1 VNPLAPFCQTLEE
14 GSFVRL
20 VCDISPRLLQGTAT
34 TFQLTVLAIA
44 LGLVGG
50 LLLALGRVYG
60 KKPIYWLSTAYVQF
74 VRGTPVLVQ
83 LFLIYYGLPA
93 FEIRLDPL
101 TAAIIGLGLNSAA
114 YQAEYFRGAIQS
126 IGRGQMLAARAVGL
140 TNVQAIG
147 YVILP
152 QALRMVIPPWSNE
165 LIYTLKYSSVAF
177 IIGTPELMATGQ
189 IIASSLRGPGAFRH
203 FEVFLIVAF
212 IYLVCV
218 LVISKLLDLLEQRV
232 KIPGLEMQRA

>member
-1 VNPLAPFCQTLEE
+1 MNSWGQLCQGLAD
-14 GSFVRL
+14 GSFLRL
-20 VCDISPRLLQGTAT
+20 ACDIAPRLLQGTVT
-34 TFQLTVLAIA
+34 TFQLTVLAIG
-44 LGLVGG
+44 LGLAGG
-50 LLLALGRVYG
+50 ILLALGRVYG
-60 KKPIYWLSTAYVQF
+60 NKPIYWVSTAYVQF

-83 LFLIYYGLPA
+83 LFLIYYGLPV
-93 FEIRLDPL
+93 FEIRLDSL

-126 IGRGQMLAARAVGL
+126 ISRGQILAARAIGM
-140 TNVQAIG
+140 TNLQAIR

-152 QALRMVIPPWSNE
+152 QALRIVIPPWSNE

-177 IIGTPELMATGQ
+177 IIGAPELMATGQ
-189 IIASSLRGPGAFRH
+189 IIASRNFRY

-218 LVISKLLDLLEQRV
+218 LIISKLLDIAEQKL
-232 KIPGLEMQRA
+232 KIPGLEMR

>member
-1 VNPLAPFCQTLEE
+1 M
-14 GSFVRL
+14 
-20 VCDISPRLLQGTAT
+20 T
-34 TFQLTVLAIA
+34 TFQLTVLAIG

-60 KKPIYWLSTAYVQF
+60 AKPIYWLSTVYVQF

-83 LFLIYYGLPA
+83 LFLIYYGLPV
-93 FEIRLDPL
+93 FEIRLDSL
-101 TAAIIGLGLNSAA
+101 TAAIVGLGLNSAA

-126 IGRGQMLAARAVGL
+126 IGRGQMLAARAVGM
-140 TNVQAIG
+140 TNAQAIR

-152 QALRMVIPPWSNE
+152 QALRIVIPPWSNE

-177 IIGTPELMATGQ
+177 IIGAPELMSTGQ
-189 IIASSLRGPGAFRH
+189 IIASRNFRY

-212 IYLVCV
+212 IYLMCV
-218 LVISKLLDLLEQRV
+218 LVISKLLDLLEQRL
-232 KIPGLEMQRA
+232 KIPGLEMR

>member
-1 VNPLAPFCQTLEE
+1 MNPWGQFCQGLAD
-14 GSFVRL
+14 GSFLRL
-20 VCDISPRLLQGTAT
+20 ACDIAPRLLQGTAT
-34 TFQLTVLAIA
+34 TFQLTVLAIG
-44 LGLVGG
+44 LGLAGG
-50 LLLALGRVYG
+50 ILLALGRVYG
-60 KKPIYWLSTAYVQF
+60 NKPIYWLSTAYVQF

-93 FEIRLDPL
+93 FEIRLDSL

-126 IGRGQMLAARAVGL
+126 ISRGQMLAARAIGM
-140 TNVQAIG
+140 TNLQAIRH
-147 YVILP
+147 VILP
-152 QALRMVIPPWSNE
+152 QALRIVIPPWSNE

-177 IIGTPELMATGQ
+177 IIGAPELMATGQ
-189 IIASSLRGPGAFRH
+189 IIASRNFRY

-218 LVISKLLDLLEQRV
+218 LVISKLLDIAEQRL
-232 KIPGLEMQRA
+232 KIPGLEMR